1 MVLSLTKVKTNW
13 KIDINFVAFSQY
25 NIWTWLEQNWE
36 MTFNDVAFLKITPMG
51 DCILLSA
58 IVQLKR
64 QAKGL
69 YISRAVR
76 YLL

>member
-13 KIDINFVAFSQY
+13 KIDIHLVAFSQY
-25 NIWTWLEQNWE
+25 NIWTWLDQNWD

-51 DCILLSA
+51 DCILLST

-64 QAKGL
+64 QATGL
-69 YISRAVR
+69 YLSRAVK
-76 YLL
+76 YF